1 MTNEIRYQM
10 IQNNTKL
17 NTLAEEDELKHYG
30 VLGMK
35 WGVRRYQKYGEGGYI
50 PKGKAIAQKT
60 YNKSIKK
67 LDKLDSKAESAKAKS
82 ASLKARGT
90 DLAYKGQKQ
99 QTFSLTEIGYAKGQK
114 NSMKASKLIA
124 KSTKKDRE
132 AIKAEQKADKWS
144 KKMLENLKDVPAELT
159 DAQKRTLEK
168 HNLSDLIKENQVTVK
183 PTKELIKE
191 SGKDFDGDKRTV
203 RFNSDDDVSSDTLK
217 EVKTM
222 INKDKKEIESKAI
235 ETAAKHLSNF
245 DGYSE
250 NTLKKELKLQSV
262 YVTPSGMVE
271 LSLYPDRVDVPGIE
285 DHILTIDYDPKTKKM
300 SKTVG
305 MDG

>member
-132 AIKAEQKADKWS
+132 AIKAEQKAEKWS

-168 HNLSDLIKENQVTVK
+168 HNLSDLIKDKPVK
-183 PTKELIKE
+183 EDYGFKTEKID
-191 SGKDFDGDKRTV
+191 GK
-203 RFNSDDDVSSDTLK
+203 
-217 EVKTM
+217 
-222 INKDKKEIESKAI
+222 
-235 ETAAKHLSNF
+235 
-245 DGYSE
+245 
-250 NTLKKELKLQSV
+250 
-262 YVTPSGMVE
+262 
-271 LSLYPDRVDVPGIE
+271 RVDVPDDIDAKTLESTTKLLKGNMKSIE
-285 DHILTIDYDPKTKKM
+285 KSVIDHIADTEYEVLKDGRPDVKMTKDEFKKSIKLQDVYIAEDGTVELSVYSDGEHPLFGWHTLDVEYDPKTKKM
-300 SKTVG
+300 GYATMNG
-305 MDG
+305 